1 MNTMSPAKVIG
12 LDSYRTYTELD
23 ESENLV
29 SISKLALRL
38 QQSIEIE
45 PLLRVFCEESA
56 KIVPCDSVAY
66 LNESD
71 NLRFSTGEEQSHHCL
86 YRLVLEGEELGQINC
101 SRNKPFSIKE
111 TNLIERLLS
120 LLIYPLRNALLY
132 AKALAKAHHD
142 PLTQVSNRTAFNEAI
157 EKEYSSYR
165 RHQADFSLMII
176 DIDHFKR
183 VNDTHGHIAGD
194 RVLTAVANVISET
207 IRRSDEVFRYG
218 GEEFVVILS
227 NTKQGGAKFIA
238 ERVRKEIE
246 KLTVE
251 LDQVIQVTASIGI
264 SSSEIMQDVTQT
276 LDFAD
281 KALYQAKDLGR
292 NRVVTCP

>member
-1 MNTMSPAKVIG
+1 MNTTSPAKVIG
-12 LDSYRTYTELD
+12 LDSYRNHTD
-23 ESENLV
+23 GGDDFA
-29 SISKLALRL
+29 SISRLALKL

-45 PLLRVFCEESA
+45 PLLRAFCEETSLL
-56 KIVPCDSVAY
+56 VPCDSVNY
-66 LNESD
+66 NNDNQDLNF
-71 NLRFSTGEEQSHHCL
+71 RIGKAQTHHCKYSL
-86 YRLVLEGEELGQINC
+86 DLQGEKLGDIVC
-101 SRNKPFSIKE
+101 SRNKPFSIRE

-132 AKALAKAHHD
+132 HKALTQARRD
-142 PLTQVSNRTAFNEAI
+142 PLTEICNRAAFDEAI

-165 RHQADFSLMII
+165 RHQADFSLMVI
-176 DIDHFKR
+176 DIDHFKA

-194 RVLTAVANVISET
+194 KVLKSVANLIRSS

-246 KLTVE
+246 KLTVS
-251 LDQVIQVTASIGI
+251 LNRVIKVTASIGI
-264 SSSEIMQDVTQT
+264 ASSELMQDVTDT
-276 LDFAD
+276 LEFAD
-281 KALYQAKDLGR
+281 QALYQAKDQGR
-292 NRVVTCP
+292 NRVITCP

>member
-1 MNTMSPAKVIG
+1 MNTTSPAKVIG
-12 LDSYRTYTELD
+12 LDSYRNHTHGEDDLT
-23 ESENLV
+23 
-29 SISKLALRL
+29 SISRLALKL

-45 PLLRVFCEESA
+45 LLLGTFCEETSLL
-56 KIVPCDSVAY
+56 VPCDSVSY
-66 LNESD
+66 GNDNQSLN
-71 NLRFSTGEEQSHHCL
+71 FQSGKPQAHHCKYSL
-86 YRLVLEGEELGQINC
+86 DLQGENLGEIVC
-101 SRNKPFSIKE
+101 SRNKPFSIRE

-132 AKALAKAHHD
+132 QKALTQARRD
-142 PLTQVSNRTAFNEAI
+142 PLTEICNRAAFDEAI
-157 EKEYSSYR
+157 NKEYSSYH

-176 DIDHFKR
+176 DIDHFKA

-194 RVLTAVANVISET
+194 KVLKSVASLIRST

-246 KLTVE
+246 KLTVSLRQE
-251 LDQVIQVTASIGI
+251 IKVTASIGI
-264 SSSEIMQDVTQT
+264 ASSELMQNVTDT
-276 LDFAD
+276 LEFAD
-281 KALYQAKDLGR
+281 KALYQAKEQGR
-292 NRVVTCP
+292 NQVITCP